1 MNTEQQNQISAGK
14 PKSKY
19 WKFVFGFLGIIVL
32 VLVGYPLVRD
42 TYYSYKVNRTFK
54 NYQEFET
61 QYFEALR
68 NDTYGGETPQETYEM
83 FIDTLKKGDILNA
96 AKFTYYTD
104 EARIV
109 FYKKLKKLQDE
120 ERIEEWVDELPKW
133 EDMKEEEYEY
143 WDKSVSIKNFEYE
156 RYRKKEEILEDPF
169 IEGEKIILPAGEYTQ
184 AIIFMFSKSANIW
197 KIYTFAA
204 LNIIKL

>member
-19 WKFVFGFLGIIVL
+19 WKFVFGFLGIIIL

-96 AKFTYYTD
+96 AKYYYRD
-104 EARIV
+104 EDKISV
-109 FYKKLKKLQDE
+109 YKRFQKKQE
-120 ERIEEWVDELPKW
+120 EDVLEQWLNDLPNWSELT
-133 EDMKEEEYEY
+133 EIDY
-143 WDKSVSIKNFEYE
+143 WDPDGKSFEYE
-156 RYRKKEEILEDPF
+156 RYRKEEKTIENPLKKGEF
-169 IEGEKIILPAGEYTQ
+169 ITIPAGRYKGD
-184 AIIFMFSKSANIW
+184 IIFLINKSANIW
-197 KIYTFAA
+197 KIYRF
-204 LNIIKL
+204 